1 MLSLYRFFF
10 NSKVLFP
17 LMDGVQK
24 ACNSA
29 STEKSEQKQ
38 IMVHHSRDTEEKQW
52 QVINKQFK

>member
-1 MLSLYRFFF
+1 
-10 NSKVLFP
+10 
-17 LMDGVQK
+17 MDGVQK

-52 QVINKQFK
+52 QVNICMKKYEIL